1 MSHNTGPFPGQL
13 NAALPNMARG
23 TFPNQH
29 AVQPPAQYPGPL
41 NSHPPFRGGAP
52 SFHGQGAPGQGA
64 GTGAHSGPHPMVN
77 GNVHGSINGNMAIG
91 DESWIPSAHQ
101 VISNAL
107 RSSGLGNQNIERPP
121 MPVVIAPGQ
130 EFGLQNYVRAPPNS
144 PAEGFAQLATAA
156 NTYGPGASVP

>member
-1 MSHNTGPFPGQL
+1 MSHNTGPFPRQS

-29 AVQPPAQYPGPL
+29 AVQPPTQYPEPL

-107 RSSGLGNQNIERPP
+107 RVSSSWCFFIFSTNFYSVQWTREPEHRTPTHARGHCPWPRVWSSELCSG
-121 MPVVIAPGQ
+121 
-130 EFGLQNYVRAPPNS
+130 S
-144 PAEGFAQLATAA
+144 P
-156 NTYGPGASVP
+156 

>member
-1 MSHNTGPFPGQL
+1 
-13 NAALPNMARG
+13 MARG

-29 AVQPPAQYPGPL
+29 AVQPPSQHPGPL
-41 NSHPPFRGGAP
+41 SSHPPFRGRAP
-52 SFHGQGAPGQGA
+52 SFYGQAAPGQGA

-77 GNVHGSINGNMAIG
+77 GNVHGSINGNMVTG
-91 DESWIPSAHQ
+91 DDSWIPSAHQ

-107 RSSGLGNQNIERPP
+107 RSSGLVNVQNHSMVRPP
-121 MPVVIAPGQ
+121 VPVVIAPGPG
-130 EFGLQNYVRAPPNS
+130 FGLQNHVLAPPNS